1 MRTWVSREVA
11 DPLAETLEACQRPG
25 GHGRREL
32 IAVRQPFRD
41 PHHLLVT
48 VDDLQAAVVV
58 VGDDQVETVGAEVQR
73 GVRLIRDLLAL
84 GLRIG
89 SHAA

>member
-1 MRTWVSREVA
+1 MRWPKRLRHA
-11 DPLAETLEACQRPG
+11 NDLAATVGESSL
-25 GHGRREL
+25 L
-32 IAVRQPFRD
+32 IRQAFRD
-41 PHHLLVT
+41 PHHLLVA

-58 VGDDQVETVGAEVQR
+58 VGDDQVEAVGAEVQR